1 MPPSNI
7 RISAMQTELAAA
19 QKARDLNGSHSGYHA
34 SSQHSAFRRL
44 RRTDA
49 LDTLGRKFALSF
61 PASADAGISIH
72 AESGGQSREFARDL
86 ATTIACSGVS
96 AVTRHVP
103 TASTDPARDEKSVT
117 RNVMACPLGSEGLTS
132 LRLLPG

>member
-1 MPPSNI
+1 MPPDIVQVST
-7 RISAMQTELAAA
+7 MQTELAAA
-19 QKARDLNGSHSGYHA
+19 QKARDLNGSHRGCRA
-34 SSQHSAFRRL
+34 SSQHLAFRRL

-49 LDTLGRKFALSF
+49 LETIGRKFALRF
-61 PASADAGISIH
+61 PSSTDAGISIH

-86 ATTIACSGVS
+86 ATTSAWSGVS

-117 RNVMACPLGSEGLTS
+117 RNVMGGPLKSEGPKS
-132 LRLLPG
+132 LRPRQG